1 MTAQLP
7 FAFEHRAA
15 MGNEDFLVTGCNA
28 EAVAWLDRWP
38 EWPAPGLV
46 IHGPPGCG
54 KTHLAHVWRARTGA
68 ALVAAEALATTDP
81 VALMAG
87 SRCCVVEDADR
98 GVDERA
104 LLHLYNLAAELSG
117 YLLITA
123 GRPPS
128 RWDLSLADLRSRL
141 TAAPAVVVKA
151 PDDALMSAVLA
162 KLFADRQ
169 IQVGQDVIDFLLV
182 RLERSFD
189 AARRAVAVIDAA
201 ALAAHRRITVPLVRD
216 QLHRDGFSR
225 KP

>member
-1 MTAQLP
+1 MTTQLP

-38 EWPAPGLV
+38 EWPALV
-46 IHGPPGCG
+46 IHGPSGCG
-54 KTHLAHVWRARTGA
+54 KTHLAHVWQARTGA
-68 ALVAAEALATTDP
+68 LSVTAAALAAADP

-98 GVDERA
+98 DIDERA
-104 LLHLYNLAAELSG
+104 MLHLYNLAAELDG

-123 GRPPS
+123 RQPPS

-141 TAAPAVVVKA
+141 TAAPAVAVKA
-151 PDDALMSAVLA
+151 PDDILMSAILA

-169 IQVGQDVIDFLLV
+169 IQVGQDVIEFLLV

-189 AARRAVAVIDAA
+189 AARQAVAVIDDT

-216 QLHRDGFSR
+216 LLRRGGV
-225 KP
+225 